1 MLNKPDEP
9 WLHSKEKK
17 SERYIRIL
25 SVTLLSDVEAAG
37 D

>member
-9 WLHSKEKK
+9 RLHSKAKK

-25 SVTLLSDVEAAG
+25 SVTLLSDVEAVG